1 MYIRDVIT
9 EYDIEHA
16 NISIMLDINYI
27 NEKTYKEMEKMD
39 KKKRVVKV
47 GLMMKEDR
55 NLYNLLQTGF
65 NKYIDLFI
73 INNKIETSNIL
84 EINHDAIWLIGRL
97 PKILE
102 FNKIRFIQKNKFTS
116 LYQCNIKKAPIQFFY
131 DSEKDKIKTRGFN
144 NETSDLLDKIKEI
157 LLDKE
162 FGDEDSVYT
171 KLHQLNK
178 EVKKNKYEEMLNNIK
193 NTTILNRMIKDL
205 L

>member
-178 EVKKNKYEEMLNNIK
+178 EVKKNKYEEMVNNIK

>member
-73 INNKIETSNIL
+73 INNKIDTSNIL

-116 LYQCNIKKAPIQFFY
+116 LYQCNIKKAPIQFLY

-178 EVKKNKYEEMLNNIK
+178 EVKKNKYEEMVNNIK

>member
-27 NEKTYKEMEKMD
+27 DEKTYKEMEKMD

-47 GLMMKEDR
+47 GLMMKEDK

-73 INNKIETSNIL
+73 INNKIDTTNIL

-102 FNKIRFIQKNKFTS
+102 FNKIRFIQKNRFTS
-116 LYQCNIKKAPIQFFY
+116 LYQCNIKKASIQFFY

-162 FGDEDSVYT
+162 FEDEDNVYT

-178 EVKKNKYEEMLNNIK
+178 EVKKNKYEEMVNNIK